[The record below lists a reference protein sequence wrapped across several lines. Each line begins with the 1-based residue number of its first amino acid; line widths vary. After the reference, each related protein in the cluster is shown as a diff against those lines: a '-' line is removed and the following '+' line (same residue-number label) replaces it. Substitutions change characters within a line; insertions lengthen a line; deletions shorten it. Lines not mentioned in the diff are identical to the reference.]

1 MWPKPDNN
9 HGGEPASG
17 GRDSRLVRPDMP
29 PHLRQR
35 FAHGGSVFEQIVV
48 GLATVVREVKGFV
61 CVPHGLVDLASF
73 RSVVPSFHHTIA
85 SQSGALTSAS
95 PTDSIT
101 RSASALGVMLTDTRR
116 SCSL

>member
-61 CVPHGLVDLASF
+61 CVPHGALLIWRRF
-73 RSVVPSFHHTIA
+73 GPSYHRFTTP
-85 SQSGALTSAS
+85 LPLS
-95 PTDSIT
+95 P
-101 RSASALGVMLTDTRR
+101 GP
-116 SCSL
+116 